1 MSRAYSHKIEALPDE
16 GGPLRESGNAR
27 PRPSL
32 VVERTLDDLL
42 ERCADGDGSDVDAL
56 LRWQNGRIGI
66 TLERMLGDPELVQ
79 QALQNLLAD
88 LADFPAVR
96 RAGVETAEDWLF
108 GRLRWHAR
116 SLEPQAHPAASRQAL
131 PPAAQPA
138 QEVLAGSVPV
148 AEPMPFVDLE
158 PPAVYPRLRRPN
170 ARAHSTTAY
179 KIALAEAP
187 RPSRWRRVA
196 VFLLLWLAAG
206 TAGFAALTLLVPG
219 RPAAPPPVAV
229 VVPPVLEPPP
239 QPAAPA
245 PDARTL
251 LGPPIAAREPAPMAL
266 PQQLATEDE
275 PLAAP
280 AAPRVVIH
288 YSAGNASGAT
298 LARDI
303 AAALG
308 GDSFGEPEIR
318 AVPQTVVTASV
329 RYFHGADRDAAA
341 RLVASVRAL
350 LAGAG
355 RAAPVTPI
363 DFTDFTPS
371 PRPGTLEIWI
381 PSR

>member
-1 MSRAYSHKIEALPDE
+1 MSRAFSHKIEALPDE
-16 GGPLRESGNAR
+16 GGTLRESGNSW

-32 VVERTLDDLL
+32 VVERTLDELL
-42 ERCADGDGSDVDAL
+42 ERCAGGDGSEIDAL

-66 TLERMLGDPELVQ
+66 TLERMLGDPELAQ
-79 QALQNLLAD
+79 QALHNLITD

-96 RAGVETAEDWLF
+96 RAGAETAEDWLF
-108 GRLRWHAR
+108 GRLRWYAR
-116 SLEPQAHPAASRQAL
+116 SLEPAAHPAPRRQAL
-131 PPAAQPA
+131 PPAAQELQAGAVP
-138 QEVLAGSVPV
+138 LA
-148 AEPMPFVDLE
+148 APMPFVDLE

-170 ARAHSTTAY
+170 ARTHTTTAHMV
-179 KIALAEAP
+179 ALAEPP
-187 RPSRWRRVA
+187 RPSRWRRMA
-196 VFLLLWLAAG
+196 VLLLLWLAAG

-219 RPAAPPPVAV
+219 RPAVPPPVATV
-229 VVPPVLEPPP
+229 ATPVLEPPP

-318 AVPQTVVTASV
+318 AVPQMVVTASV

-341 RLVASVRAL
+341 RLVASVRPL